1 VFAGNAHSGDPPAP
15 STMLTNGQIARY
27 QGDGFLVID
36 NFVTSEACDRLRKRA
51 DEMVSEFDPSVVSV
65 FSTDEQK
72 HISDDYFLNSGDKIR
87 FFFEANAFTKSGS
100 LKQPKELSINK
111 IGHALHDLDPVFNDF
126 SRGPRISELIAGLR
140 IERPLFLQ
148 GMYIFKQP
156 RIGGEV
162 TCHQDSTFL
171 YTEPQQIAGLW
182 FALEDA
188 TVENGCLWA
197 IPGGQAAGLKS
208 RWQRTSRGM
217 EFEVYDATPW
227 DEERLVPL
235 EVKKGSVIIL
245 NGLLPHKS
253 LANRSTKSRHAYT
266 LHVISADCH
275 YSQTNWL
282 QRSAELPLR
291 GFD

>member
-1 VFAGNAHSGDPPAP
+1 MA
-15 STMLTNGQIARY
+15 LTSEQLTQYERE
-27 QGDGFLVID
+27 GFLVIE
-36 NFVTSEACDRLRKRA
+36 NFVTEAACDGLRQRA
-51 DEMVSEFDPSVVSV
+51 EQFVRDFDPSVVSV

-72 HISDDYFLNSGDKIR
+72 HISDDYFLSSGDKIR
-87 FFFEANAFTKSGS
+87 FFFEADAFTETGT
-100 LKQPKELSINK
+100 LKQSKELSINK
-111 IGHALHDLDPVFNDF
+111 VGHALHDLDPVFNEF
-126 SRGPRISELIAGLR
+126 SRAPQVEQLVTDLGF
-140 IERPLFLQ
+140 ERPLLLQ

-171 YTEPQQIAGLW
+171 YTEPQRIAGLW

-197 IPGGQAAGLKS
+197 IRGGHTVGLKS
-208 RWQRTSRGM
+208 RWQRTPRGM
-217 EFEVYDATPW
+217 EFDVYDSSPW
-227 DEERLVPL
+227 DEEKLVPL

-266 LHVISADCH
+266 LHVISADCS
-275 YSQTNWL
+275 YPETNWL
-282 QRSAELPLR
+282 QRPSSMPLR
-291 GFD
+291 GF